1 MAVVT
6 ISHHPELTS
15 KAAMEIFQRHFE
27 QKYSIYRIKSVNRDF
42 VMKKSEWRA
51 VSVGLKQGNNRT
63 SFGFIAFIPSK
74 LRNIGLILCGIIP
87 VFLAY
92 AILKPGWR
100 EMEGDIESF
109 IKNAPEFK

>member
-6 ISHHPELTS
+6 INHHPELTS
-15 KAAMEIFQRHFE
+15 KAAMEMFQRHFE
-27 QKYSIYRIKSVNRDF
+27 DKYAIYAIKSVNRDF
-42 VMKKSEWRA
+42 VIKKSEWRA
-51 VSVGLKQGNNRT
+51 VSVRLKQEKNST
-63 SFGFIAFIPSK
+63 SFVFIAFVPSK
-74 LRNIGLILCGIIP
+74 LRNIGLILWGIVP

-100 EMEGDIESF
+100 EMEREIESF